1 MKKKLLFVAFAA
13 CGYGASASEPTDSVS
28 LENVTV
34 TGVRSATDV
43 RQLPFTVTTISKDVL
58 NENHRQ
64 NLLPTLT
71 EQVPGLMV
79 TSRGILGYG
88 VSTGAAGGMT
98 MRGLSSGAGQMMVL
112 IDGHPQY
119 NGVYGHSIADSYYS
133 MMAERV
139 EVLRGPA
146 SVLYGSNA
154 MGGVINIVTDDLSS
168 LRDGVQTTIGVG
180 AGSYGT
186 IQTEAMNR
194 LRKGKFFSSVGGQY
208 SRTDNHR
215 PNMGFEQYGGFLK
228 LGYDFSEHWRL
239 TGDGSVTHF
248 NASNPGSVTEPKL
261 SNDQWITRMTA
272 NVVLENNFD
281 RVKGAISIYDNFG
294 IHKIDDGYNANGGTP
309 QTDLFRS
316 KDALAGVSWYETIRA
331 WEGASWT
338 LGVDYQHIYGRAWYT
353 DKQTGEKVVT
363 KKRLMQSCHV
373 HDNEIAGYVQFHQNL
388 GERWNL
394 DAGLRLDNHSQA
406 GTQWIPQGGIV
417 YRPIENGQVKALV
430 SKGFRNPTTR
440 EMYLYG
446 TANSDSLK
454 AENMMNYEIS
464 WHHSL
469 KDVTY
474 GLTAFFIDGKNM
486 IQIVAGKNVNTGGFI
501 NKGVEADASWNI
513 TPHVT
518 VMTNHSYVYM
528 HNPIVGAP
536 RYKGYLGTRMHYGKW
551 GIVAGLQQ
559 LSHICTDVNAKSG
572 NSYDKATL
580 LNITVDYELMKNI
593 TLWAKGDNLFA
604 CKYETYKGYAM
615 PRATFMAGVKVK
627 L

>member
-1 MKKKLLFVAFAA
+1 MKKQILLFVLAA
-13 CGYGASASEPTDSVS
+13 CGCCVYAAEPTDSVS

-34 TGVRSATDV
+34 TGVRSAADI
-43 RQLPFTVTTISKDVL
+43 RQLPFTVTTIGKEVL
-58 NENHRQ
+58 NENYRQ
-64 NLLPTLT
+64 NILPTLT

-79 TSRGILGYG
+79 ASRGVLGYG

-154 MGGVINIVTDDLSS
+154 MGGVINIVTDDLST
-168 LRDGVQTTIGVG
+168 LRNGTQTTIGVG

-208 SRTDNHR
+208 SRSDNHR

-228 LGYDFSEHWRL
+228 LGYEFSEHWKL
-239 TGDGSVTHF
+239 IGDGSVTHF
-248 NASNPGSVTEPKL
+248 NASNPGKDTDPML

-294 IHKIDDGYNANGGTP
+294 IHKIDDGYKANGGTP

-338 LGVDYQHIYGRAWYT
+338 LGVDYQHIYGKAWYT
-353 DKQTGEKVVT
+353 DKVTGDVVTT
-363 KKRLMQSCHV
+363 KKRLMQSCHI
-373 HDNEIAGYVQFHQNL
+373 HDNEIAGYVQYHQNL
-388 GERWNL
+388 DRKRT
-394 DAGLRLDNHSQA
+394 D
-406 GTQWIPQGGIV
+406 
-417 YRPIENGQVKALV
+417 
-430 SKGFRNPTTR
+430 KGFGQQGLPQSYNTR
-440 EMYLYG
+440 
-446 TANSDSLK
+446 DVSL
-454 AENMMNYEIS
+454 
-464 WHHSL
+464 
-469 KDVTY
+469 
-474 GLTAFFIDGKNM
+474 
-486 IQIVAGKNVNTGGFI
+486 
-501 NKGVEADASWNI
+501 WNCEQRF
-513 TPHVT
+513 P
-518 VMTNHSYVYM
+518 
-528 HNPIVGAP
+528 
-536 RYKGYLGTRMHYGKW
+536 
-551 GIVAGLQQ
+551 
-559 LSHICTDVNAKSG
+559 
-572 NSYDKATL
+572 
-580 LNITVDYELMKNI
+580 
-593 TLWAKGDNLFA
+593 
-604 CKYETYKGYAM
+604 
-615 PRATFMAGVKVK
+615 
-627 L
+627 